1 MNILDN
7 LHINSNE
14 AAEGK
19 ERKGEAGQMFA
30 QIEKNN
36 AELTCQTF
44 ASAYAIYVLY
54 RQSTIYA
61 CMCVCPCLSF
71 CVLVCVGEC
80 ACECKCLCSVAADIV
95 YHSTLFA
102 LRFLLN
108 TFH

>member
-1 MNILDN
+1 
-7 LHINSNE
+7 
-14 AAEGK
+14 
-19 ERKGEAGQMFA
+19 MFA

-44 ASAYAIYVLY
+44 TSAYAIHVLY
-54 RQSTIYA
+54 RQLTIYA
-61 CMCVCPCLSF
+61 SMCVCPCL
-71 CVLVCVGEC
+71 CV
-80 ACECKCLCSVAADIV
+80 CECQCFVAADIV